1 MAIIINIVE
10 FSQEYINKTLLLNY
24 EDFYYETKKEIINFS
39 INSMINNMINIMI
52 EYFWR

>member
-24 EDFYYETKKEIINFS
+24 EDFYYETKKKLLIFQ
-39 INSMINNMINIMI
+39 
-52 EYFWR
+52 